1 MRSRIL
7 AVAACPVLLA
17 TAGQAL
23 AARGVIAPGAV
34 DPVAKPRLTVGVP
47 YSKLLVR
54 WGQPVGC
61 NIASGCT
68 DTAAGV
74 VFYPRSLS
82 VVKAQDVTSFQVG
95 ARSWR
100 TPKGARVGDT
110 AARLVRLYGHRLQR
124 VTDRS
129 RFAGHGVDRAQYW
142 VKSGSLALGFGMTQ
156 RHVASIL
163 AASSADIPA
172 LLARYGPR

>member
-1 MRSRIL
+1 
-7 AVAACPVLLA
+7 LA

-23 AARGVIAPGAV
+23 AARGGIAPGAV
-34 DPVAKPRLTVGVP
+34 DPLAKPRLTVGVP

-54 WGQPVGC
+54 GGQPLGC
-61 NIASGCT
+61 HIASGCPGT
-68 DTAAGV
+68 PGRV
-74 VFYPRSLS
+74 GFYPRALSLR
-82 VVKAQDVTSFQVG
+82 KAPGVTSFPAQVA

-100 TPKGARVGDT
+100 TPKGARVGDS
-110 AARLVRLYGHRLQR
+110 AARLVRLYGHRLRR

-129 RFAGHGVDRAQYW
+129 RFAGHGVDRVQYW
-142 VKSGSLALGFGMTQ
+142 VESGSLALGFGMTQ

-163 AASSADIPA
+163 AASAADMPA